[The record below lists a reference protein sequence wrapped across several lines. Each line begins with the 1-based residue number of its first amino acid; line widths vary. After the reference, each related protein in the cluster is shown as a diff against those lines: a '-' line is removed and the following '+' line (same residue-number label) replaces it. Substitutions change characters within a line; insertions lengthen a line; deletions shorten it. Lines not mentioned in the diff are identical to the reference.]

1 MPEMF
6 ETITKLFDNAQ
17 RTDVHNSI
25 VSFIADG
32 LLTHFICYDDKPN
45 KENILWLLEHIN
57 EQKSLLMGLQL
68 QTHGL
73 TLYSSW
79 KSRSSSGD
87 SEEVQSPLLSFHSDS
102 HCLPLNT
109 LKYYL
114 MRILGSFREE
124 NMRQLVPP
132 YEPEVNCNTF

>member
-6 ETITKLFDNAQ
+6 ETITKLFDNAP

-32 LLTHFICYDDKPN
+32 LLTHFICYYDKPN
-45 KENILWLLEHIN
+45 KDNILWLLERIN
-57 EQKSLLMGLQL
+57 EQKNWLMDLQL
-68 QTHGL
+68 PTHGL

-79 KSRSSSGD
+79 KSRSLSGD
-87 SEEVQSPLLSFHSDS
+87 SEEVQSPLSFHSDS
-102 HCLPLNT
+102 HCLPLNA

-114 MRILGSFREE
+114 MQILSSFREE

-132 YEPEVNCNTF
+132 YEPEVNCYTL

>member
-32 LLTHFICYDDKPN
+32 LLTHFICYYDKPN
-45 KENILWLLEHIN
+45 KENILWLLERIN

-79 KSRSSSGD
+79 KPRSLSGD
-87 SEEVQSPLLSFHSDS
+87 SEEVQSPLLSFRSDS

-124 NMRQLVPP
+124 NMRQLLPP
-132 YEPEVNCNTF
+132 YEPVVNCNTF